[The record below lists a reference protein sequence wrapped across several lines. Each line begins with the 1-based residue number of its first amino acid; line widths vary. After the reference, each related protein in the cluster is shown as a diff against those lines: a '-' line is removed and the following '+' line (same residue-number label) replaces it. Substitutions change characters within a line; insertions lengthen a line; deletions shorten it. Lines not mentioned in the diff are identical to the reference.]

1 MPGSGPY
8 PGKIMRMPLQNSE
21 KLRVDIGCMVAFD
34 PSVDYDIE
42 FVGGIK
48 TAIFGGEGLFFASMT
63 GPGRIWIQTLPL
75 SRLADRI
82 IAARRGDRGDV
93 KRSSEERSGRWGILS
108 EAIRKREIEN

>member
-1 MPGSGPY
+1 MELKAG
-8 PGKIMRMPLQNSE
+8 E
-21 KLRVDIGCMVAFD
+21 KLRVDTGCLVAFD

-63 GPGRIWIQTLPL
+63 GPGRIWIQTLPF

-82 IAARRGDRGDV
+82 IGARRGDREDV
-93 KRSSEERSGRWGILS
+93 KRDFGGALG
-108 EAIRKREIEN
+108 AIGDIIGGDR